1 MENINIMKEYYD
13 AMKEGRIKA
22 YYQPVYYIE
31 ESCLVSAEA
40 LCRIITREGRIITP
54 DRFIPILERTG
65 EICSLDWYMID
76 RASAMAFDII
86 AETASDIR
94 IAVNFSRY
102 HVNEW
107 DAVGHLCS
115 IVDSYFLDHDRIE
128 IEITE
133 SYRAQDYL
141 LNNMMQKLR
150 DEGFHVAVDDFGNGE
165 STLKFIKGS
174 CFDTIKIDR
183 SFIEGLGKDNSGAI
197 IKGISGMA
205 KDLGIRTVAEGVE
218 TLDQAVR
225 VVCNGCQYIQGNY
238 LMEPVPEED
247 FLDLVL
253 KEENHGRANRETVH

>member
-1 MENINIMKEYYD
+1 MENMDIMKEYYE
-13 AMKEGRIKA
+13 AMREDRIKA
-22 YYQPVYYIE
+22 YYQPVYHIE

-40 LCRIITREGRIITP
+40 LCRIMTRDGKIITP
-54 DRFIPILERTG
+54 DSFIPILERTG
-65 EICSLDWYMID
+65 EICALDWHMID
-76 RASAMAFDII
+76 RACAMAFDII
-86 AETASDIR
+86 AETVSDIR

-107 DAVGHLCS
+107 DAVEHLCS

-133 SYRAQDYL
+133 SYRARDYL
-141 LNNMMQKLR
+141 LNDMMQKLR
-150 DEGFHVAVDDFGNGE
+150 SGGFHVAVDDFGNGE

-197 IKGISGMA
+197 IRGISGMA

-225 VVCNGCQYIQGNY
+225 VVCNGCVSIQGNY
-238 LMEPVPEED
+238 LSGPIPED
-247 FLDLVL
+247 MFIDYIL
-253 KEENHGRANRETVH
+253 KEEEKTTDKPVIIG